1 MMMDWETLREWL
13 IQNGIPAEELDE
25 ISELPVLTDIG
36 NALVLLMTN
45 TDNIGQAMVQMAMD
59 ISKLKS
65 RLEALENA

>member
-1 MMMDWETLREWL
+1 MDWETLREWL
-13 IQNGIPAEELDE
+13 IQNGVPAEELNE
-25 ISELPVLTDIG
+25 VSELPVLTDIG

-65 RLEALENA
+65 RLEALDNA

>member
-1 MMMDWETLREWL
+1 MDWDTLRAWL

-25 ISELPVLTDIG
+25 VSELPVMTDIG

-59 ISKLKS
+59 ISQLKS